1 MIVETKHGEFEVND
15 ITRKQ
20 RRDHYKKVKL
30 VFSLQDDDPKKP
42 ELLHDLADEFTLLA
56 FQDEKEAEEKLKG
69 LDAMQE
75 DEVLAK
81 IIVAYMGLEMGNSTG
96 D

>member
-1 MIVETKHGEFEVND
+1 MIVDTKHGEFEVKD

-20 RRDHYKKVKL
+20 RRDLYKEVKV
-30 VFSLQDDDPKKP
+30 VFANQNP
-42 ELLHDLADEFTLLA
+42 EELHDLADEFTLLA
-56 FQDEKEAEEKLKG
+56 FKDEKEAEEKLKG

-81 IIVAYMGLEMGNSTG
+81 IIVAYMGLDMGNSTG